1 MGVRGEQLPA
11 DSEAPPS
18 LVGDHSDPASP
29 SLATLRTQGRLLQ
42 AAQQPRPEE
51 PALGAWSSGGGGE
64 PVAMAEPGCLRVTA
78 TAYPRG
84 PGHSGIQISRSHLGC
99 SSHGALSPGH
109 RAAQLPVW
117 PCSGLGIV
125 LGSPMGWRLERACTS
140 LPGQTGPWGG

>member
-1 MGVRGEQLPA
+1 
-11 DSEAPPS
+11 
-18 LVGDHSDPASP
+18 
-29 SLATLRTQGRLLQ
+29 
-42 AAQQPRPEE
+42 
-51 PALGAWSSGGGGE
+51 
-64 PVAMAEPGCLRVTA
+64 MAEPGCLQVTA

-140 LPGQTGPWGG
+140 LPGQTGPWGGHLYCPLPAKQGPWVNPAPVPLLRAPPAQNALPSLVDGQAPPGL